1 MNTLANKRILLTGAT
16 GGIGQALLEAL
27 VAEGAQVMITGRNDH
42 RLRQLTTIHGGAIQ
56 AFRAD
61 LDDADEREAL
71 LSACEAMGG
80 VDILVNN
87 AGISEFG
94 DAESQS
100 LERLMKTNL
109 LTPALMC
116 QAFLPMLRS
125 RNGILLNVGSTFGSI
140 GYPGFTGYCASKFG
154 LRGYTEALA
163 REESDSGLQVL
174 YAAPRATRTAI
185 NSAAVDQLNASLGQG
200 VDSPEQVAAG
210 IVEQLRRGSKRL
222 YIGFPER
229 LFVILNALVPSLV
242 DRALS
247 GKLARIKQYFTA
259 RQAEA

>member
-27 VAEGAQVMITGRNDH
+27 LAEGARVVITGRNEH
-42 RLRQLTTIHGGAIQ
+42 RLRQLTAVHGDSIS

-61 LDDADEREAL
+61 LDDAGERDAL
-71 LSACEAMGG
+71 LAACQAMGG
-80 VDILVNN
+80 IDVLINN

-94 DAESQS
+94 DAASQS
-100 LERLMKTNL
+100 LERLVKTNL
-109 LTPALMC
+109 LTPTLMC

-125 RNGILLNVGSTFGSI
+125 RQGILLNVGSTFGAI

-163 REESDSGLQVL
+163 REESDTGLQVL

-200 VDSPEQVAAG
+200 VDSPEQVAAD
-210 IVEQLRRGSKRL
+210 IVRQLRRGSKRL

-229 LFVILNALVPSLV
+229 LFVVLNALIPSLV
-242 DRALS
+242 DRALG
-247 GKLARIKQYFTA
+247 GKLARIKTFFTA
-259 RQAEA
+259 HRAEA

>member
-27 VAEGAQVMITGRNDH
+27 VVEGARVVITGRNEH
-42 RLRQLTTIHGGAIQ
+42 RLRQLTAIHGDSIH

-61 LDDADEREAL
+61 LDDAGERDAL
-71 LSACEAMGG
+71 LSACQAMGG
-80 VDILVNN
+80 IDVLINN

-94 DAESQS
+94 DAGSQS

-109 LTPALMC
+109 LTPTLMC

-125 RNGILLNVGSTFGSI
+125 RQGILLNVGSTFGAI

-163 REESDSGLQVL
+163 REESDTGLQVL

-185 NSAAVDQLNASLGQG
+185 NSPAVDQLNASLGQG
-200 VDSPEQVAAG
+200 VDSPEQVAAD
-210 IVEQLRRGSKRL
+210 IVGQLRRGSKRL

-229 LFVILNALVPSLV
+229 LFVVLNALIPSLV
-242 DRALS
+242 DRALG
-247 GKLARIKQYFTA
+247 GKLARIKTFFTA
-259 RQAEA
+259 HRAEA